1 MSSKDTLGAPEDAQE
16 NAGENGDRDDSS
28 VASKLSRELSNW
40 RRQRNVARPRRPEMN
55 GGGSNSGS
63 EPART
68 IRVRGHET
76 LVVRK
81 PKLAPKPSSNQSD
94 NG

>member
-28 VASKLSRELSNW
+28 VASKLSKELSNW
-40 RRQRNVARPRRPEMN
+40 RRQRNVSRPRRPEN
-55 GGGSNSGS
+55 GGGSNGS

-81 PKLAPKPSSNQSD
+81 PKLAPKPSPNQTD

>member
-1 MSSKDTLGAPEDAQE
+1 MSSKDNLGAPEDAQE

-28 VASKLSRELSNW
+28 VASKLSKELSNW
-40 RRQRNVARPRRPEMN
+40 RRQRNVSRPRRPEN
-55 GGGSNSGS
+55 GSSSNSGS

-81 PKLAPKPSSNQSD
+81 PKLAPKPSNQTD